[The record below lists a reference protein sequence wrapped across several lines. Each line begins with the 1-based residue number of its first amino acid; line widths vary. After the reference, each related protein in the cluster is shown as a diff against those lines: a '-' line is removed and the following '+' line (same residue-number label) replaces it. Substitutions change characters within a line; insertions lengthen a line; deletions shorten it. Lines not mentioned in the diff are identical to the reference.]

1 MFDFIKRWIWGELP
15 KDKVR
20 SWAIKKITQEEEE
33 EIFKKKCLET
43 PSFSKCVIPNAPIP
57 SKSVSPATDM
67 GVKTRSQ
74 KQKHQ
79 LKSYKD
85 AVENSVDI

>member
-20 SWAIKKITQEEEE
+20 SWAIEKITREEEDK
-33 EIFKKKCLET
+33 IFKKKMLET

-57 SKSVSPATDM
+57 EIKS

-79 LKSYKD
+79 LKSYKN
-85 AVENSVDI
+85 AVVNSVDI

>member
-20 SWAIKKITQEEEE
+20 SWAIEKITQEEEE

-43 PSFSKCVIPNAPIP
+43 PSFIPNAPIP
-57 SKSVSPATDM
+57 EID

-79 LKSYKD
+79 LKSYKN
-85 AVENSVDI
+85 AVVNSVDI

>member
-20 SWAIKKITQEEEE
+20 SWAIEKITREEEDK
-33 EIFKKKCLET
+33 IFKKKMLET

-57 SKSVSPATDM
+57 PVLPSRHM

-85 AVENSVDI
+85 AVDNVDK